1 MTGQPGAQA
10 GAPTAATPQMNPA
23 AAGDEPSVQLQ
34 QDQQQA
40 LWFDASQHSFQGPAH
55 TGAAADAAEA
65 AARAQGG
72 STGAAAAGRGGSSKL
87 RKASY
92 VNSPIY
98 QHPGKR
104 GPGSK
109 LYQQEQQQE
118 EEEQQQRKREAAEA
132 AAAEAEGE
140 GEDNFGQQQQQPK
153 QQQQQRKAAG
163 AMAPPRKKVT
173 VRKPK
178 KGANPAATP
187 TRGGRLAG
195 MSAKC

>member
-55 TGAAADAAEA
+55 AGGAAGEA
-65 AARAQGG
+65 AARAAGG
-72 STGAAAAGRGGSSKL
+72 SIGAAAAAGGGRGGSKL

-109 LYQQEQQQE
+109 LHEQQQQQE
-118 EEEQQQRKREAAEA
+118 EEEQQQQQQCERE
-132 AAAEAEGE
+132 AAEAEGE
-140 GEDNFGQQQQQPK
+140 GEDSFGQPQKQPK
-153 QQQQQRKAAG
+153 QQQRKAAG

-178 KGANPAATP
+178 KAANPAATP

-195 MSAKC
+195 MGAKR

>member
-1 MTGQPGAQA
+1 MTGQPGAPA
-10 GAPTAATPQMNPA
+10 GAPTAATPQMDPA

-55 TGAAADAAEA
+55 TGAAAAAEA
-65 AARAQGG
+65 AARVGGG
-72 STGAAAAGRGGSSKL
+72 STGVAAAGRGGGSKL

-109 LYQQEQQQE
+109 LYEQQQQE
-118 EEEQQQRKREAAEA
+118 EQEEQQQRKREAAEA

-140 GEDNFGQQQQQPK
+140 GEDSFGQQQQQPK
-153 QQQQQRKAAG
+153 QEQQRKAAG

-187 TRGGRLAG
+187 TRSGRLAG
-195 MSAKC
+195 MSAKR

>member
-1 MTGQPGAQA
+1 
-10 GAPTAATPQMNPA
+10 MNPA

-40 LWFDASQHSFQGPAH
+40 LWFDTSQHSFQGPAH
-55 TGAAADAAEA
+55 AGAAAGEA
-65 AARAQGG
+65 AARAAGG
-72 STGAAAAGRGGSSKL
+72 SIGAAAAAGGGRGGSSKL

-109 LYQQEQQQE
+109 LYEQQQQE
-118 EEEQQQRKREAAEA
+118 EEEQQQQRDRE
-132 AAAEAEGE
+132 AAEAEGE
-140 GEDNFGQQQQQPK
+140 GEDSFGQPPQQPK
-153 QQQQQRKAAG
+153 QQQRKAAG

-178 KGANPAATP
+178 KAANPAATP

-195 MSAKC
+195 MSAKR